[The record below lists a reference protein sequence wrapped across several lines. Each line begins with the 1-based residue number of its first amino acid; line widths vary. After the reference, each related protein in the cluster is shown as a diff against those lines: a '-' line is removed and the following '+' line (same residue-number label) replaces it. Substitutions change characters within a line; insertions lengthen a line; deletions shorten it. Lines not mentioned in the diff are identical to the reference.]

1 MFILITMACN
11 ISPIIIFAIRSFY
24 KRHYKFKYELI
35 TNFTLALATVSS
47 ACLVI
52 FFNFFTQ
59 VAWMGVPYVFLV
71 LLFILASFQSMS
83 RILVIGF
90 LGHLKR
96 QAVSTFIIG
105 QGEYQGILWWTLIK
119 LVTRSNC
126 LFSSSLSPLHWVCW
140 LLPLQLSSFNGH
152 SSDLTSWPA
161 VVKLISD
168 WIFFS
173 FRLAWIFFDPYSID
187 STLDHCDFRYVQVAK
202 FNWPI

>member
-1 MFILITMACN
+1 MFHDHCSIKSSLAYFTLSAASSLPFMNLFSLDTGSLYKNSSTMFILITMACN

-105 QGEYQGILWWTLIK
+105 QGEYQGIL
-119 LVTRSNC
+119 
-126 LFSSSLSPLHWVCW
+126 
-140 LLPLQLSSFNGH
+140 
-152 SSDLTSWPA
+152 
-161 VVKLISD
+161 
-168 WIFFS
+168 
-173 FRLAWIFFDPYSID
+173 
-187 STLDHCDFRYVQVAK
+187 
-202 FNWPI
+202 